1 MSIIGTTI
9 NWGADQ
15 PVEIPASERRRHVY
29 VIGQTGTGKS
39 TLLRNLILQDIDEG
53 RGVGFIDPHGDVAEE
68 LLDCI
73 PPHRTDHVAYFN
85 PADLEYPV
93 GLNPLQKTHRD
104 MHHLVVDSIIA
115 TLKSI
120 WGDVWGTGR
129 MQYVMHHT
137 LSALLFYDH
146 ATLLGVNRLLSDPQF
161 RNKILRRV
169 KDPIV
174 KAFWTREFAPL
185 DKKEQALW
193 VSPIQ
198 NKVGQFTTSPLMRNI
213 LGQTTSSVSLR
224 TTMDEGRIFIGNL
237 SKGKIGEENSR
248 LLGSFLVAQFQQAAM
263 QRANAGEEERRDFH
277 LYIDEFQN
285 FTTDSFRS
293 ILSEARK
300 YRLCLTLGH
309 QYISQLPEPL
319 QSAIFGNVGTMI
331 AFRVGY
337 EDAEI
342 LATHFH
348 PSGPQAMAAH
358 AFSDVAQYEAWARV
372 MRKGEISDPI
382 LVTTLPPLAPTYRG
396 RDRLIQNSRE
406 RFGIRREVMERKIN
420 QWMGH

>member
-1 MSIIGTTI
+1 
-9 NWGADQ
+9 
-15 PVEIPASERRRHVY
+15 
-29 VIGQTGTGKS
+29 
-39 TLLRNLILQDIDEG
+39 
-53 RGVGFIDPHGDVAEE
+53 VGFIDPHGDVAEE
-68 LLDCI
+68 ILDCI
-73 PPHRTDHVAYFN
+73 PPHRTDHVAYCN

-146 ATLLGVNRLLSDPQF
+146 ASLLGVNRLLSDPHF
-161 RNKILRRV
+161 RKKILRRV

-224 TTMDEGRIFIGNL
+224 RTMDEGRIFIGNL
-237 SKGKIGEENSR
+237 SKGRIGEENSR

-263 QRANAGEEERRDFH
+263 QRADTRRAERF
-277 LYIDEFQN
+277 
-285 FTTDSFRS
+285 
-293 ILSEARK
+293 
-300 YRLCLTLGH
+300 
-309 QYISQLPEPL
+309 
-319 QSAIFGNVGTMI
+319 
-331 AFRVGY
+331 
-337 EDAEI
+337 
-342 LATHFH
+342 
-348 PSGPQAMAAH
+348 
-358 AFSDVAQYEAWARV
+358 
-372 MRKGEISDPI
+372 
-382 LVTTLPPLAPTYRG
+382 PPLHR
-396 RDRLIQNSRE
+396 
-406 RFGIRREVMERKIN
+406 
-420 QWMGH
+420 